1 MDKQHK
7 ENSTEILNSRAAF
20 LQALFFFFIRAR
32 ITTNAKVQFLSW
44 LASASLTSFSVP
56 ELISMLIF
64 LRIFPVEIIIQFCQW
79 RYLMVSK
86 NR

>member
-7 ENSTEILNSRAAF
+7 ENSTEILNVQPFCKSYS
-20 LQALFFFFIRAR
+20 FFSIRAR

-64 LRIFPVEIIIQFCQW
+64 LRIFPVEIIIKFCQW
-79 RYLMVSK
+79 RSYGF
-86 NR
+86 